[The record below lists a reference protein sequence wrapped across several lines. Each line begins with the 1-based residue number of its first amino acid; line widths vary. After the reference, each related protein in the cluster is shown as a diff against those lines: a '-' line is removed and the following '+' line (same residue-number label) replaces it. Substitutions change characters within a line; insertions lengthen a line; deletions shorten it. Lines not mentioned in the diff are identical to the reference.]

1 MECISERKVHLYWQK
16 WQINQY
22 LLCLF
27 TNLAPLLRGR
37 LERAVFTRDTV
48 NRLLGNSALH
58 RRTSNVLITK
68 DLRVKAPITLG
79 TYFEGLPAYSRV
91 LQIFE
96 KPAEN
101 VQNRLRPLCT
111 LIYAYCVRIYAYMY
125 VLYVSIRI

>member
-1 MECISERKVHLYWQK
+1 MFTPLHFSPGILIMCA
-16 WQINQY
+16 
-22 LLCLF
+22 LLQ
-27 TNLAPLLRGR
+27 LLKH
-37 LERAVFTRDTV
+37 RA
-48 NRLLGNSALH
+48 LG
-58 RRTSNVLITK
+58 
-68 DLRVKAPITLG
+68 KAPITLG